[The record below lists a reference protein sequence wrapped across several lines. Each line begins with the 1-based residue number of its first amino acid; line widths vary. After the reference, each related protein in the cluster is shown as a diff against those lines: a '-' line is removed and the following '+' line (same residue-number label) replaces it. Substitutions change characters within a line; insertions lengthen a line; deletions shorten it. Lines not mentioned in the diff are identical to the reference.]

1 MNITKPTDFSK
12 NVTKFLGDFLP
23 FQRNFSIN
31 TIYSYRDTIK
41 LFLIYVE
48 KKLNIK
54 IEKFSMK
61 SFNKETIINFLKNIR
76 TSCSISTSNQ
86 RLAAIKSFSKF
97 CQAENPELLLQLQEI
112 ISIKHTKGPN
122 KVVGYLD
129 VDVMKNLINSPNSN
143 TLIGLKHKLILALLY
158 DTGAR
163 VQELCDIKIK
173 DIHFGE
179 ITTIKL
185 HGKGNKTRIV
195 PIDNSTSTLIQK
207 YQKKCNLNQRFDD
220 FLITNKFKTKMNRD
234 GIEYVIN
241 KYAQIVRKTSPTPI
255 PDKIHPHM
263 FRHSKAVHM
272 VEANIPIV
280 YIRDFLGHSDIST
293 TMIYATINNKLKLNA
308 INNLAPKLI
317 DNSKDEPKDW
327 NYDKDLMNFLE
338 NL

>member
-31 TIYSYRDTIK
+31 TIYSYRDTLK

-129 VDVMKNLINSPNSN
+129 VDVMKTLINSPNSN

-241 KYAQIVRKTSPTPI
+241 KYAQIVKKTSPTPI

>member
-31 TIYSYRDTIK
+31 TIYSYRDTLK

-76 TSCSISTSNQ
+76 MSCSISTSNQ

-129 VDVMKNLINSPNSN
+129 VDVMKTLINSPNSN

-241 KYAQIVRKTSPTPI
+241 KYAQIVKKTSPTPI